1 MRSRIGWRS
10 RLSRMRGS
18 TVQFDLG
25 RYDAP
30 LAEIA
35 RVEGEL
41 GGLTDSDLL
50 RANKGAARYGPP
62 GRDARFCAQRVV
74 RDRARDL
81 APCTRPAA
89 VRRAGRGQRSLSIR
103 GMLSTCS
110 GEGKTLAAVMPAA
123 WNALGGKGVHVTDV
137 QRLPREARCRV
148 DGTDLPSA
156 RIVGRLR
163 AGGDERG
170 GTARCIPC

>member
-50 RANKGAARYGPP
+50 RQTKALHDTVRQGATPASVRNEWFAIARE
-62 GRDARFCAQRVV
+62 
-74 RDRARDL
+74 
-81 APCTRPAA
+81 TS
-89 VRRAGRGQRSLSIR
+89 RRALGQRPFDEQVVAALAIDQ
-103 GMLSTCS
+103 GHVVDMQT

-123 WNALGGKGVHVTDV
+123 WNALGGKGVHVPDV
-137 QRLPREARCRV
+137 QRLSREARCRV

-156 RIVGRLR
+156 RIVRRLR